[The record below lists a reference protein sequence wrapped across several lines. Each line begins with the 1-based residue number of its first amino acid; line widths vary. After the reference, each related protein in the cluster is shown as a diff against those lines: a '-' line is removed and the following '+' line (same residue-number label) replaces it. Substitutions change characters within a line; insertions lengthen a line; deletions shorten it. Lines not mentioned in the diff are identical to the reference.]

1 MEILR
6 DSETGRAE
14 TDGDGGPAEILR
26 KTAILRLIE
35 MLEITEIWNE
45 NDRDIENDKR
55 ITSKKQRKRR
65 DREIG
70 R

>member
-14 TDGDGGPAEILR
+14 TDRDGGPAEILR
-26 KTAILRLIE
+26 MTAILRLIE
-35 MLEITEIWNE
+35 VLGITEIWNE
-45 NDRDIENDKR
+45 NDRDIGNDIG

-65 DREIG
+65 DSEIG